1 MNDEE
6 DIKYVSGVDLHLKA
20 AFQTELSNL
29 NSREETHTDQDI
41 IVINYLN
48 KRIKEIDNK
57 KRHGH

>member
-1 MNDEE
+1 MKDEE
-6 DIKYVSGVDLHLKA
+6 DIEYVSGVDLHLKA